1 MNDTLS
7 SVLTNYFKVFQY
19 MNRPKGI
26 ENEYYSPGLKF
37 WEFSQYNATWKY
49 DPGRRK
55 IKSAF

>member
-7 SVLTNYFKVFQY
+7 SVLTTYFKVFQY

-37 WEFSQYNATWKY
+37 
-49 DPGRRK
+49 
-55 IKSAF
+55 